1 MTGETYTYEY
11 IRRVE
16 KAKAMQAL
24 AAARKLQAE
33 RQALVDAGKARWVKE
48 PIVKGYKLRFELI
61 E

>member
-1 MTGETYTYEY
+1 MTGETYTYEW
-11 IRRVE
+11 IRRE
-16 KAKAMQAL
+16 QKAKAMQAL
-24 AAARKLQAE
+24 AAARKLHAE

>member
-1 MTGETYTYEY
+1 MTGETYTYEW
-11 IRRVE
+11 IRRE
-16 KAKAMQAL
+16 QKAKAMQAL